1 MMESLNAEEKALAD
15 LRSKRME
22 HLRDQQ
28 VQGGG
33 RRAEQEERK
42 REEEEKRRSILRTVL
57 SPEAHQRLSRIGLVK
72 PEKSRQLE
80 DLLLQNARMGRLGG
94 PVSEE
99 QLISLLE
106 GMKPA
111 DQQPKISIQRRRHF
125 DDDDDDEK

>member
-1 MMESLNAEEKALAD
+1 MESLNAEEKSLAEA
-15 LRSKRME
+15 RSKRLE
-22 HLRDQQ
+22 QLRDQQ
-28 VQGGG
+28 QQGGT

-42 REEEEKRRSILRTVL
+42 REEEEKRRSILRTLL

-80 DLLLQNARMGRLGG
+80 DLLLQNARMGRLSGG
-94 PVSEE
+94 VSEA

-106 GMKPA
+106 GMKSV

-125 DDDDDDEK
+125 DDED